1 MWYKVRPNPETTM
14 TLRKRLGPIFGA
26 LLCAAGLTAA
36 SGAANAKEL
45 SLGTLAPKK
54 SPWGK
59 VFKSWAKAVDKK
71 TNGSVTLNWYYN
83 GQQGDE
89 KAMVQKMRSGQLD
102 GAAVTSVGLSAIYK
116 PILALQMPG
125 LFKDWDTLD
134 RVRGELMPEFQDAF
148 KKEGFALL
156 GSGDVGL
163 ARTMSKGKEIHTPDD
178 LKAMKVYAWS
188 DDPIAPVTSSVI
200 GYTPVPSSV
209 PELLPKLSSG
219 AINVITVPALPSVA
233 LQWSGHLD
241 HVNDHVAGVG
251 VGGLVMSQ
259 KSLESLSGDEL
270 AIVKKTG
277 KKAGKLLTKKIR
289 LEDDKAYEFIRGK
302 MTVVKLSDTELATWE
317 SVFKKVRQQLGQG
330 TFPADLVSKLESAA
344 GK

>member
-1 MWYKVRPNPETTM
+1 M
-14 TLRKRLGPIFGA
+14 TRSWSLGSIAAA
-26 LLCAAGLTAA
+26 LMVAAGLTAA
-36 SGAANAKEL
+36 SGDARAKEL

-59 VFKSWAKAVDKK
+59 VFKKWAKKVDKE
-71 TNGSVTLNWYYN
+71 TNGAVTLTWYYN

-89 KAMVQKMRSGQLD
+89 KAMVAKMRGGQLD

-125 LFKDWDTLD
+125 LFDNWDTLD
-134 RVRGELMPEFQDAF
+134 KARDQLMPEFQASF

-163 ARTMSKGKEIHTPDD
+163 ARTMSKGKEVKTPDD
-178 LKAMKVYAWS
+178 LKSMKVYAWS

-219 AINVITVPALPSVA
+219 AINVITVPALPAVQ
-233 LQWSGHLD
+233 LQWASHLD
-241 HVNDHVAGVG
+241 HVNDDVAGVG

-259 KSLESLSGDEL
+259 KALDSLSGDEL
-270 AIVKKTG
+270 EIVRKSG
-277 KKAGKLLTKKIR
+277 EKAGKLLTKKIR
-289 LEDDKAYEFIRGK
+289 LEDDKAYTSLKGR
-302 MTVVKLSDTELATWE
+302 MTLVTLNDAE
-317 SVFKKVRQQLGQG
+317 KKVWADNFKRVRAQLAQG
-330 TFPADLVSKLESAA
+330 TFPADLVSKLEGMA

>member
-1 MWYKVRPNPETTM
+1 M
-14 TLRKRLGPIFGA
+14 TLRRSLAPLFGA
-26 LLCAAGLTAA
+26 FVLAAGLTTSVAA
-36 SGAANAKEL
+36 SAKDL

-54 SPWGK
+54 SAWGK
-59 VFKSWAKAVDKK
+59 VFKKWAKSVDEK
-71 TNGSVTLNWYYN
+71 TNGSVTLNWYFN

-89 KAMVQKMRSGQLD
+89 KAMVGKMRAGQLD

-125 LFKDWDTLD
+125 LFGDWDSLD
-134 RVRGELMPEFQDAF
+134 KARDSLMPEFQKGFAA
-148 KKEGFALL
+148 EGFALL

-163 ARTMSKGKEIHTPDD
+163 AHTMSKGKEVHTPDD
-178 LKAMKVYAWS
+178 LKSMKVYAWS

-233 LQWSGHLD
+233 LQWQAHLD
-241 HVNDHVAGVG
+241 HVNEDVAGVG

-259 KSLESLSGDEL
+259 KALDGLNADEL
-270 AIVKKTG
+270 EIVRKTG
-277 KKAGKLLTKKIR
+277 HKAGKLLTKKIR
-289 LEDDKAYEFIRGK
+289 LEDQKAYDFIKTK
-302 MTVVKLSDTELATWE
+302 MTVVKLSDDELKTWAAT
-317 SVFKKVRQQLGQG
+317 FKKVREQLGQG
-330 TFPADLVSKLESAA
+330 TFPADLVQKLEGMA